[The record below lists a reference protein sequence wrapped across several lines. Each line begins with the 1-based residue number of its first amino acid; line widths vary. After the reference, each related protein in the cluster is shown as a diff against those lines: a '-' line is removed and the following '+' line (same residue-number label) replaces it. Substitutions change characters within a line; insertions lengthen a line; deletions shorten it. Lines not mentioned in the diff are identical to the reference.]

1 MELTLEEIQEEERS
15 GWLESELGKQW
26 SSRES
31 AQAEV
36 RLILYSRTASR
47 MRKPQPHKTL
57 ATSWE
62 EWSRMAPASQVRA
75 LVAKQRRLYV
85 VLFGKEIGADV
96 VGEPDERVQEMDAER
111 ERKWQALPRELKLA
125 IKRIHVNLGHANTQ
139 TLLRALRI
147 SRASETAT
155 KACRLFRCEDQE
167 PRMPRPSK
175 LPTVDEFNVQI
186 CMDVLQEKDSAGHG

>member
-1 MELTLEEIQEEERS
+1 
-15 GWLESELGKQW
+15 
-26 SSRES
+26 
-31 AQAEV
+31 
-36 RLILYSRTASR
+36 
-47 MRKPQPHKTL
+47 
-57 ATSWE
+57 
-62 EWSRMAPASQVRA
+62 MAPASQVRA

-155 KACRLFRCEDQE
+155 LADCSDAKIRNHACPDLASCPRWTSSMYRSAWTCCKRRTVQAMVEHSLPRNNVSGLCTFTANAFEPYGERSSGSIQQPLVVMGRLSRTRSRDGSGQVFLSR
-167 PRMPRPSK
+167 
-175 LPTVDEFNVQI
+175 
-186 CMDVLQEKDSAGHG
+186 GG